1 MSDNTESNPII
12 LPNEAQDQSDT
23 ESVEESAPAEEEQ
36 ELIILDPEAIDIDLN
51 HGKIGKIENLENL
64 RNVETISLR
73 WNLIKKI
80 ENLST
85 LTTLK
90 ELELY
95 DNQISKL
102 ENLDCLVNLEILDVS
117 HNNLRK
123 LEGLENLTQLK
134 RLFLVSNKLPMCY
147 TGFDEIQ
154 QTCDVLGFISLLLKF
169 IMATIQQ

>member
-1 MSDNTESNPII
+1 MSDSTQSNPITM
-12 LPNEAQDQSDT
+12 PNEEQDQSDT

-64 RNVETISLR
+64 RNVETMSLR

-90 ELELY
+90 ELE
-95 DNQISKL
+95 
-102 ENLDCLVNLEILDVS
+102 
-117 HNNLRK
+117 
-123 LEGLENLTQLK
+123 
-134 RLFLVSNKLPMCY
+134 F
-147 TGFDEIQ
+147 
-154 QTCDVLGFISLLLKF
+154 
-169 IMATIQQ
+169 